1 MDRES
6 DSRRPPPGSDQRTPL
21 STTQGTGRSGT
32 GVTVRHASSHMLLC
46 LDDAGEKK
54 KKSRTAIGLCAVK
67 IRDTGP
73 VYVRVASPWP
83 LGWRRG
89 GLGAVPLRW
98 RALYGLGMYEWTPQS
113 HACTSSNEMYT
124 CSREG
129 GEIKLSAAS
138 HRAEVGFCLR
148 MHLPPSCQ
156 RPSGL

>member
-1 MDRES
+1 MRVAVAGPLRGQISE
-6 DSRRPPPGSDQRTPL
+6 PPFLPPKEQAGQGLGSL
-21 STTQGTGRSGT
+21 SGT
-32 GVTVRHASSHMLLC
+32 HLATCCCVWMMQ
-46 LDDAGEKK
+46 GEK

-148 MHLPPSCQ
+148 MHLPPSCL